1 MVSPR
6 GWVTTGKVVPE
17 IIEPVQ
23 ESAAPSEF
31 GDDAQCEWIAAN
43 TAEMLTEQVSGSAVV
58 ASGRGADHFNVMT
71 LPVHLATPN
80 VARGRFGEGVEIGD
94 CDPERRIGRDRVTE
108 RRYRV
113 GRIGGL
119 LCLAVEGGGL
129 DVCRD
134 CPTVVLDRRTSSRGR
149 LDMAG
154 VGLFLVAMHD
164 HEIAL
169 VT

>member
-1 MVSPR
+1 
-6 GWVTTGKVVPE
+6 VVPE

-94 CDPERRIGRDRVTE
+94 GEPEGRIGRDRVTE

-113 GRIGGL
+113 GERGGL
-119 LCLAVEGGGL
+119 LRLAIEGCSLGFCC
-129 DVCRD
+129 DR
-134 CPTVVLDRRTSSRGR
+134 PTVVLDGGTGWSRRVT
-149 LDMAG
+149 AG
-154 VGLFLVAMHD
+154 VELFWIAMHD
-164 HEIAL
+164 YQAGL
-169 VT
+169 VV